1 MAHCDHHVLLGLDC
15 MNAAG
20 GGGGGGCRLV
30 GGELAPYTTA
40 GHSLFL
46 KIIFTMML

>member
-20 GGGGGGCRLV
+20 GGGGVVV
-30 GGELAPYTTA
+30 GWLEGNLHHTPLPDTVY
-40 GHSLFL
+40 F
-46 KIIFTMML
+46 